1 MQTIQK
7 FKDFLLKGDTR
18 SVKAKL
24 NIFYMMFIKGANILC
39 GLLIVPLTL
48 NYVDSDTYG
57 VWLTLS
63 SMIAWISFF
72 DIGLNHGLRNRLAEA
87 FAVGNLELGKKY
99 VSTTYALLA
108 IIFLPLMVIL
118 LGVAPLLNW
127 NEILNLPN
135 LDAASLLTA
144 IGIIISYFCVNF
156 ILNTINVVILADQK
170 PADAALRGLLQQLV
184 SIAVIYLMT
193 ILTDGS
199 LINLC
204 IGLCIAPLLVVL
216 LVNFTLFRHRYKAI
230 APSLKNV
237 DFKVLPD
244 LMKLGI
250 QFFIIQIAGVIQFQL
265 VNFLIIRYFGATDV
279 AEYNIAYKYFS
290 VLTMVW
296 AIMTAPIWSAVTDA
310 IAKNDFRWV
319 ESITKKYLMFFS
331 LFLILAPIMLL
342 LSEPLYQL
350 WIGDIVTI
358 PFALSFWVMMF
369 NLVTMFGS
377 IFVNVLN
384 GAGILKTQ
392 TIVCCISPLVFLG
405 VTYFLIN
412 AGFGVYSI
420 MIGSIVA
427 NFNGVIIAPIQVS
440 QLFRKH
446 K

>member
-7 FKDFLLKGDTR
+7 LKDFLLKGDTR

-24 NIFYMMFIKGANILC
+24 NIFYMIFIKGANILC

-63 SMIAWISFF
+63 SMVAWISFF

-135 LDAASLLTA
+135 LDAASLLIA

-265 VNFLIIRYFGATDV
+265 VNFLIIRHFGATDV

-296 AIMTAPIWSAVTDA
+296 AIMTSPIWSAVTDA

-331 LFLILAPIMLL
+331 LFLILSPVMLL

-427 NFNGVIIAPIQVS
+427 NFNGIIIAPIQVS
-440 QLFRKH
+440 QLFRKY

>member
-7 FKDFLLKGDTR
+7 LKDFLLKGDTR

-296 AIMTAPIWSAVTDA
+296 AIMTSPIWSAVTDA

-331 LFLILAPIMLL
+331 LFLILSPIMLL

-412 AGFGVYSI
+412 EGYGVYSI